1 MLAGCQAK
9 DTPSFL
15 EVAGVPVSQRV
26 YQYFL
31 QNEKASTVS
40 HYMTKYHTTY
50 NEHFWLTKYGSKT
63 PQQFAQDKA
72 LRTLKQ
78 YIVEDK
84 ALVTAGLIKSHW

>member
-1 MLAGCQAK
+1 MTTKKVNKLLIGLLTLVFMLAGCQAK

-40 HYMTKYHTTY
+40 HYMTKY
-50 NEHFWLTKYGSKT
+50 
-63 PQQFAQDKA
+63 
-72 LRTLKQ
+72 
-78 YIVEDK
+78 
-84 ALVTAGLIKSHW
+84 